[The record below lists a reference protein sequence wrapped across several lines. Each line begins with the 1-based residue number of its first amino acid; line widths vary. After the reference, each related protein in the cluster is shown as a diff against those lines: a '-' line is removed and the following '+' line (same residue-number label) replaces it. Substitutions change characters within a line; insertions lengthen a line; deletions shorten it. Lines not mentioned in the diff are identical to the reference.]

1 MACAM
6 SVSVLSVPSKPAVVL
21 FSGHSGFF
29 PHFKNRLRPLRWHD
43 SSCPVYG
50 LETHI
55 KPPGFALPIAI
66 VAKCEEIINLAQK
79 I

>member
-29 PHFKNRLRPLRWHD
+29 PVTLKCVKESFSRK
-43 SSCPVYG
+43 G
-50 LETHI
+50 LL
-55 KPPGFALPIAI
+55 FAKRTFIF
-66 VAKCEEIINLAQK
+66 AKRTFIMAKTIY
-79 I
+79 

>member
-29 PHFKNRLRPLRWHD
+29 PQFLKTDSDRYAGMTLRVQCTVRKLTLNPTSFLG
-43 SSCPVYG
+43 V
-50 LETHI
+50 
-55 KPPGFALPIAI
+55 F
-66 VAKCEEIINLAQK
+66 
-79 I
+79 

>member
-21 FSGHSGFF
+21 FSGYSGFF
-29 PHFKNRLRPLRWHD
+29 PLFFLKTDSDRYAGMT

-50 LETHI
+50 SETHI
-55 KPPGFALPIAI
+55 KPH
-66 VAKCEEIINLAQK
+66 
-79 I
+79 

>member
-29 PHFKNRLRPLRWHD
+29 PHFKTDSDRYAGMT

-50 LETHI
+50 SETHI
-55 KPPGFALPIAI
+55 KPH
-66 VAKCEEIINLAQK
+66 
-79 I
+79 